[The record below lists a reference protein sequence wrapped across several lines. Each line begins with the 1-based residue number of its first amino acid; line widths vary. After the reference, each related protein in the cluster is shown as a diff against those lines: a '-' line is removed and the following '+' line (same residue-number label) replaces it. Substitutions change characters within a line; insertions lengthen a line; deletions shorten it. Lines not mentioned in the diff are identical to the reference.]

1 MTAGSR
7 RPWLDTS
14 QPPEQRARLLLPE
27 MELREKIAQL
37 GAVWSTALADD
48 RGFCP
53 ERARVHLAH
62 GIGEITRIGS
72 STGLRPRESAAFH
85 NEIQRFLL
93 EETRLG
99 IPALVHEESTAGY
112 AARDAD
118 QLPQALGLA
127 ATFDPDRLEEAA
139 ALIREQMR
147 AVGAR
152 HALAPVLDIARDPR
166 WGRME
171 ETYGEDPYL
180 ASRMGVAY
188 VRGLQGPDLRRG
200 VAATGKHFLGYGFSE
215 GGHNH
220 KPAHLGPREL
230 REVAARPFLA
240 AIAEAGL
247 VSVMNAYNEV
257 DGLPCGGSPE
267 ILDDLLRDE
276 LGFDGLVVA
285 DYFTTRLLIRAHR
298 VAAEPGEAAHRALE
312 AGIDLE
318 LPTLDCYR
326 ELEARVR
333 DGRTPE
339 ALIDRAAFR
348 VLRLKFALGLFEEP
362 LVDASR
368 AAEPYQTRRARR
380 VARELAERSVVLL
393 QNREGV
399 LPLSRA
405 LRRLAVIGPAADDVR
420 LLQGDY
426 HYPAHLEI
434 QLRTRHEAGSE
445 VLPSSGESRLAGGL
459 FFPPTVTP
467 LEGLRELLGPAAD
480 IRHVRGCDV
489 VGGDD
494 SGIPAAAA
502 AARDAE
508 VALLFVGGRS
518 GLVEGCTTGE
528 FRDASDLSLP
538 GHQEALV
545 RAVIGTGTPT
555 VAVVVSGRVH
565 ALPWLA
571 EHAAAL
577 LYAFVPGEEG
587 GRAIARILFGE
598 VSPSGRLPVSLP
610 RGVGQLPVY
619 HGRHWESEAAAGLAP
634 ADYVDGPADPLFPFG
649 HGLGYTRFEYRH
661 LEVDPEEAPCGRE
674 IRVTA
679 EVENAG
685 AWPAEEVVQL
695 YLQDPVATVVR
706 PVRQLAGFARVALEP
721 AQVARVEFTVD
732 PSQLGLLDR
741 AMRFRVEPGEF
752 RVFVGRSSEDLPLA
766 GRFVCL
772 EPGRPL
778 DPRRIVPTRVRIERM
793 A

>member
-1 MTAGSR
+1 MSAASQ
-7 RPWLDTS
+7 RPWLDAS
-14 QPPEQRARLLLPE
+14 LPAEERARLLLGE
-27 MELREKIAQL
+27 MELAEKIAQL
-37 GAVWSTALADD
+37 GAVWSTSLADD
-48 RGFCP
+48 RGFSRR
-53 ERARVHLAH
+53 RARPHLVH

-72 STGLRPRESAAFH
+72 STGLRPRESATFH

-99 IPALVHEESTAGY
+99 IPALVHEESAAGY

-127 ATFDPDRLEEAA
+127 ATFDPDRLEAAA

-166 WGRME
+166 WGRVE
-171 ETYGEDPYL
+171 ETFGEDPYL

-188 VRGLQGPDLRRG
+188 VRGLQGPDLRHG

-230 REVAARPFLA
+230 REVVARPFVA
-240 AIAEAGL
+240 AIHEAGL
-247 VSVMNAYNEV
+247 AAVMNAYNEV
-257 DGLPCGGSPE
+257 DGLPCGGSRQ
-267 ILDDLLRDE
+267 ILGDLLRGE
-276 LGFDGLVVA
+276 IGFEGVVVA
-285 DYFTTRLLIRAHR
+285 DYFTTRLLISAHR
-298 VAAEPGEAAHRALE
+298 VAADGGEAAQRALE

-326 ELEARVR
+326 ELADRVR
-333 DGRTPE
+333 DGRVSG
-339 ALIDRAAFR
+339 AILDRAVLR
-348 VLRLKFALGLFEEP
+348 VLRLKFALGLFDEP

-368 AAEPYQTRRARR
+368 AAASYQTPRAREI
-380 VARELAERSVVLL
+380 ARELAERSVVLL
-393 QNREGV
+393 QNREGI
-399 LPLSRA
+399 LPLSRG
-405 LRRLAVIGPAADDVR
+405 LRRVAVIGPAADDLR

-434 QLRTRHEAGSE
+434 QLRARHGPGSE
-445 VLPSSGESRLAGGL
+445 VLPASGESRLAAGF

-467 LEGLRELLGPAAD
+467 LQGLRELLAPGTEVVHAK
-480 IRHVRGCDV
+480 GCEV
-489 VGGDD
+489 AGGDD
-494 SGIPAAAA
+494 SGIAAAAA
-502 AARDAE
+502 AARSAE

-545 RAVIGTGTPT
+545 RAVVGTGTPV

-577 LYAFVPGEEG
+577 LHAFVPGEEG
-587 GRAIARILFGE
+587 GRALARILFGE

-610 RGVGQLPVY
+610 RSVGQIPVY
-619 HGRHWESEAAAGLAP
+619 HGRHWESAGHAGLAP
-634 ADYVDGPADPLFPFG
+634 ADYIDGPAEPLFPFG

-661 LEVDPEEAPCGRE
+661 LEVEPEEAPCGRE
-674 IRVTA
+674 IRVAA

-706 PVRQLAGFARVALEP
+706 PVRQLAGFVRIPLEP
-721 AQVARVEFTVD
+721 GQVARVEFTLH
-732 PSQLGLLDR
+732 PSQLGLFDGE
-741 AMRFRVEPGEF
+741 MRFRVEP
-752 RVFVGRSSEDLPLA
+752 VAHV
-766 GRFVCL
+766 
-772 EPGRPL
+772 
-778 DPRRIVPTRVRIERM
+778 PRGTFTQDQH
-793 A
+793 

>member
-1 MTAGSR
+1 MSGGG
-7 RPWLDTS
+7 RPWLDAS
-14 QPPEQRARLLLPE
+14 LPSEERARLLLAE
-27 MELREKIAQL
+27 MDLREKIAQL
-37 GAVWSTALADD
+37 GAVWSTSLADD
-48 RGFCP
+48 GGFSP
-53 ERARVHLAH
+53 ERARSHLAH

-85 NEIQRFLL
+85 NRIQRFLL
-93 EETRLG
+93 EETRLR
-99 IPALVHEESTAGY
+99 IPALVHEEATAGY

-127 ATFDPDRLEEAA
+127 ATFDPARIEAAA

-166 WGRME
+166 WGRTE

-180 ASRMGVAY
+180 ASRLGVAF
-188 VRGLQGPDLRRG
+188 VRGLQGGDLRRG

-230 REVAARPFLA
+230 REVVARPFLA
-240 AIAEAGL
+240 AIQEAGL
-247 VSVMNAYNEV
+247 AAVMNAYNEV
-257 DGLPCGGSPE
+257 DGLPCGGSQE
-267 ILDDLLRDE
+267 ILGALLREE

-298 VAAEPGEAAHRALE
+298 VAEDPGEAAQMALE

-318 LPTLDCYR
+318 LPVLDCYR
-326 ELEARVR
+326 ELAARVR
-333 DGRTPE
+333 DGRLPE
-339 ALIDRAAFR
+339 ATLDAAVLR
-348 VLRLKFALGLFEEP
+348 VLRLKFALGLFEDP
-362 LVDASR
+362 LVDEGR
-368 AAEPYQTRRARR
+368 AGEAYQTPRARQL
-380 VARELAERSVVLL
+380 ARELAERSVVLL

-434 QLRTRHEAGSE
+434 QLRARHGPGSE
-445 VLPSSGESRLAGGL
+445 ILPASGESRLAGGF

-467 LEGLRELLGPAAD
+467 LAGLRELLGGDAG
-480 IRHVRGCDV
+480 IRYAKGCEV

-494 SGIPAAAA
+494 SGIAEAVA
-502 AARDAE
+502 AAREAE

-545 RAVIGTGTPT
+545 RAVVGTGTPT

-565 ALPWLA
+565 ALAWLA

-577 LYAFVPGEEG
+577 LHAFVPGEEG
-587 GRAIARILFGE
+587 GRALARVLFGE
-598 VSPSGRLPVSLP
+598 IGPSGRLPVSLP
-610 RGVGQLPVY
+610 RSVGQIPVY
-619 HGRHWESEAAAGLAP
+619 HARHWESDAAGGLAP
-634 ADYVDGPADPLFPFG
+634 GRYVDGPADPLFPFG
-649 HGLGYTRFEYRH
+649 HGLTYSRFDYRQ
-661 LEVDPEEAPCGRE
+661 LEVEPEEAPCGCEVRVALE
-674 IRVTA
+674 I
-679 EVENAG
+679 ENVG

-706 PVRQLAGFARVALEP
+706 PVRQLAGFARIALDP
-721 AQVARVEFTVD
+721 GHAARVEFTLD
-732 PSQLGLLDR
+732 PSQLALFDR
-741 AMRFRVEPGEF
+741 GMRFRVEPGEF

-766 GRFVCL
+766 GRFRCL
-772 EPGRPL
+772 EPGQGL
-778 DPRRIVPTRVRIERM
+778 DPRRVLPTRVRVQPLP
-793 A
+793 